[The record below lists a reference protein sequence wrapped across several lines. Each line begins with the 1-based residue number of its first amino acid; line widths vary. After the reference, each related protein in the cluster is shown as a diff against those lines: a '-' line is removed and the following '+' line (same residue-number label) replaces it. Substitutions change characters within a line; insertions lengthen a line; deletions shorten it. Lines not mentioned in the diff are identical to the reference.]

1 MTGQK
6 ADIRVKTV
14 FVMAHGIDKNA
25 QGVDVPDGWQVRL
38 YVDEN
43 TYELRP
49 NSVAVLNSGGT
60 VGFRAGFG
68 EGHRTKQIPNLTLQ
82 PHDHEAMITYLTGDS
97 SLSMSAVKFIVC
109 RTNVDVPSP
118 LLPVHTDSSL
128 TLQDLMGRLQG
139 ELFGPDDDDRDV
151 VLHLL
156 CCRPKLYR
164 RAKDQI
170 ALGDEE
176 SRDYD
181 ERITNAFVI
190 PEDDTRHF
198 PSLKRKKDELIAR
211 SRTDLHGA
219 MSELEG
225 NSQPLKGAMREMNM
239 ELRSPWNVAQAETW
253 RREDDLQADFRA
265 ASNFFPKAAV
275 FGRLGEPPLS
285 LGEAWADSP
294 DTHAWRHAFHFY
306 LSGPAQA
313 GGETLARLTLWNKI
327 GLYMGATTV
336 FLDEA
341 GHEHAAQKVLDT
353 EVLES
358 AAYGTAGA
366 SPGIADPAL
375 LCTLE
380 TCIGQTSRLDMAS
393 RGDAQ
398 LGQFISSMT
407 IDEAALL
414 GLDHGQHTLL
424 TTGDRKSQEYAS
436 AVDRVRPG
444 IADALIKAEY
454 AKNEAIVKISEHV
467 YPGLEKY
474 WQEFCTFLRTRWQEA
489 AAKKRSLQGKPGI

>member
-1 MTGQK
+1 M
-6 ADIRVKTV
+6 KTI
-14 FVMAHGIDKNA
+14 FVMAHGIDKNS

-49 NSVAVLNSGGT
+49 NSVAVLNSGGS
-60 VGFRAGFG
+60 VGFRAAFG
-68 EGHRTKQIPNLTLQ
+68 EGHQAKQVPNLTLQ
-82 PHDHEAMITYLTGDS
+82 PHDHEAMITYLTGES
-97 SLSMSAVKFIVC
+97 SLSKSAEKFVVC
-109 RTNVDVPSP
+109 GTKVDVPSP
-118 LLPVHTDSSL
+118 LRPVRTDNDL
-128 TLQDLMGRLQG
+128 TLHDLMERLQG
-139 ELFGPDDDDRDV
+139 ELFGPDDEDRDV

-156 CCRPKLYR
+156 CCRPKLR
-164 RAKDQI
+164 QRAKDQI
-170 ALGDEE
+170 ALGTEE

-225 NSQPLKGAMREMNM
+225 NSRPLKGAMRDMNM
-239 ELRSPWNVAQAETW
+239 ELRWPWHVAQADSW
-253 RREDDLQADFRA
+253 RREVDLQGEFRA

-275 FGRLGEPPLS
+275 FGSLGDPPQS
-285 LGEAWADSP
+285 LGEAWAESP
-294 DTHAWRHAFHFY
+294 DTYAWRHAFHFY

-313 GGETLARLTLWNKI
+313 GGEMLARLTLWNKI
-327 GLYMGATTV
+327 GQYMGATTA
-336 FLDEA
+336 FLDES
-341 GHEHAAQKVLDT
+341 GHEHIGQKVLDT

-366 SPGIADPAL
+366 NPGIADPGL
-375 LCTLE
+375 LCMLE
-380 TCIGQTSRLDMAS
+380 TCIGQTSRLDMAA
-393 RGDAQ
+393 RGDVQ

-414 GLDHGQHTLL
+414 GLDHRQHECL
-424 TTGDRKSQEYAS
+424 TAGDKKSQEHAL
-436 AVDRVRPG
+436 AAEHVRSG
-444 IADALIKAEY
+444 LADALAKAEY
-454 AKNEAIVKISEHV
+454 AKNDSIAKIGEHV

-474 WQEFCTFLRTRWQEA
+474 WQEFCAFLKTRWQEA
-489 AAKKRSLQGKPGI
+489 AENKKVLQGKPGI